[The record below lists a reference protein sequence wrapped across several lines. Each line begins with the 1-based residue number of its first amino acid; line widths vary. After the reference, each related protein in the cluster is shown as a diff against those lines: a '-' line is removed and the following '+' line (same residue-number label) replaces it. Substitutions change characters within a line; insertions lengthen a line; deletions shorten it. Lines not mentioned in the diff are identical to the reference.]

1 MSALVDIIEH
11 DAIREIR
18 LARAPVNA
26 LNTDLCRALILA
38 LNTAVAEGVHGI
50 VLSGNEKAFSAG
62 LDVPHLMSHGEDRH
76 ALLDSWHAFFGV
88 ARTLAESRVPV
99 VAALTGHSPAGG
111 CVLALCC
118 DYRIMARSP
127 DPSRPFAIGL
137 NETQVGLVAPEGI
150 QQLLRR
156 VVGIYR
162 AERLLVAGELV
173 PADRAL
179 EIGLIDELVAG
190 NEVVPRAVDWLQR
203 LLQLPTH
210 PMLQTRSIA
219 RADLVA
225 ALHADNIQ
233 MDRFIEAWYSLDTQ
247 TALQALVAKLRK

>member
-1 MSALVDIIEH
+1 MSALVEIITH
-11 DAIREIR
+11 GAIREIR

-26 LNTDLCRALILA
+26 LNTDLCRALIAA
-38 LNTAVAEGVHGI
+38 LNAAVAEGVHGI
-50 VLSGNEKAFSAG
+50 VLSGNEKVFSAG

-76 ALLDSWHAFFGV
+76 ALLDSWQAFFGA

-127 DPSRPFAIGL
+127 DPTRPFAIGL

-162 AERLLVAGELV
+162 AERLLVSGELV

-190 NEVVPRAVDWLQR
+190 NEVVPRAIAWLQR

-210 PMLQTRSIA
+210 PMLQTRTIA
-219 RADLVA
+219 RGDLVA

-233 MDRFIEAWYSLDTQ
+233 IDRFIEAWYSPDTQ
-247 TALQALVAKLRK
+247 TALRALVAKLGK